1 MARIAPFRAL
11 RFAVRSDGDL
21 ARRLAP
27 PYDVI
32 GPERRAA
39 LAADPHNIVHLDL
52 PEDGGDPYAAAT
64 RRLDAWRRDGTL
76 DFDREPS
83 FTVAEQTFRDPSG
96 ATRRR
101 IGFFARLRIEP
112 LEGGSVLP
120 HERTLE
126 APRRDRERLLAAT
139 RTHLSAVF
147 LLHEDAS
154 GEVARRL
161 AGLTTTPPE
170 RSLVDPD
177 GCGLRLWRLQ
187 ESEMVGRI
195 TESVARGWT
204 LIADGHHRYES
215 ALAYRRERQA
225 AGRDDAPD
233 ILVFLVSAEDP
244 GLTIG
249 PIHRLVRGIPA
260 QDPDRL
266 ARALEPFFEV
276 ERRPRERMAEAL
288 REASGRPGTFGLL
301 FPRDPSG
308 LFLRWRES
316 DERARRPLERVPEPL
331 RRLDVVLLHRL
342 VFEEALGLS
351 PEAQAGADHLD
362 YVKDEAALLRGLEK
376 VSLGVLLNPTPLSQV
391 VEVSRSGLRLPP
403 KSTFF
408 LPKVPTGI
416 VLDPIDPPRA

>member
-11 RFAVRSDGDL
+11 RFQSPSDGDL
-21 ARRLAP
+21 AKRLAP

-32 GPERRAA
+32 GPERRQA

-52 PEDGGDPYAAAT
+52 PEGDGDPYAAAAL
-64 RRLDAWRRDGTL
+64 RLAAWRRDGTL
-76 DFDREPS
+76 VFDREPS

-101 IGFFARLRIEP
+101 IGFFARLRLES

-154 GEVARRL
+154 GDVARRL
-161 AGLTTTPPE
+161 EGLAGAPPE
-170 RSLVDPD
+170 HSLADPD
-177 GCGLRLWRLQ
+177 GCGLRLWRVA
-187 ESEMVGRI
+187 ESETVGRI
-195 TESVARGWT
+195 AESVARGWT

-215 ALAYRRERQA
+215 ALAYRKARQE
-225 AGRDDAPD
+225 AGTDDAPEV
-233 ILVFLVSAEDP
+233 LVFLVSAEDP

-249 PIHRLVRGIPA
+249 PIHRLVRGLPA
-260 QDPDRL
+260 QEAGRL
-266 ARALEPFFEV
+266 ARALDPFFEV
-276 ERRPRERMAEAL
+276 ERWPRERLAAAL
-288 REASGRPGTFGLL
+288 RESSGRPGTFGLL

-308 LFLRWRES
+308 LLLRWRES
-316 DERARRPLERVPEPL
+316 DARARRPLERIAEPL

-351 PEAQAGADHLD
+351 PEAQAGADHLE
-362 YVKDEAALLRGLEK
+362 YVKDEAALLRGLETA
-376 VSLGVLLNPTPLSQV
+376 SLGALLNPTRLSQV
-391 VEVSRSGLRLPP
+391 VEVSRGGLRLPP

-416 VLDPIDPPRA
+416 VLDPFDAPVA